1 VSEDSTPG
9 PYDALLSRPDRP
21 EAIFAVNDNEALAI
35 LKTAQRHGLRVP
47 EDLALVGF
55 DDLSFAAHLSP
66 PLTTVAQ
73 PRMDLGLRAGNLL
86 INRIEGLGGPTRHI
100 ELPTSLVV
108 RESCGA
114 RLRVRAS
121 ALAKLPMT

>member
-1 VSEDSTPG
+1 V
-9 PYDALLSRPDRP
+9 ALELLQ
-21 EAIFAVNDNEALAI
+21 A
-35 LKTAQRHGLRVP
+35 AQHVGLRVP

-73 PRMDLGLRAGNLL
+73 PRMDLGLRAGHLL
-86 INRIEGLGGPTRHI
+86 INRIEGQGNLPRHI
-100 ELPTSLVV
+100 DLPTSLIV

-114 RLRVRAS
+114 RLRVRRQNKPPVLAS
-121 ALAKLPMT
+121 